1 MFVVTALRMK
11 NSLWLDPLVQQ
22 TRLNNL
28 KISVVS
34 MIVRSE
40 LLKRGMAD
48 DNSDVS
54 LLDFR
59 K

>member
-1 MFVVTALRMK
+1 MFVVTVLRMK

-28 KISVVS
+28 KISIVS

-54 LLDFR
+54 LLYFR

>member
-1 MFVVTALRMK
+1 MFVVTVLRMK

-40 LLKRGMAD
+40 LLKRGLAD